1 MNVIYAILDTLLPFD
16 MFRFTFM
23 KNALLALLLI
33 APLLGLL
40 GTMAVNNR
48 MAYFSDALGHS
59 ALTGIAIGVLLGME
73 NQLICMVA
81 FGILM
86 AVVISRVKAAGSSS
100 TDTVISVFSSLAMAL
115 GLVIL
120 SRGGGFARYSSYLVG
135 DILAITPADLGLL
148 ALTLAAVLVL
158 WIVLFNPL
166 LLTSVNP
173 SLAASRGARVKWVEM
188 AFIVAVA
195 VVVMLSIQ
203 WVGILMINALLILP
217 AASARNVARSAR
229 QYTLLSLAFSLFSGL
244 LGLVLSY
251 LWDVSAGPMIVLI
264 LGCIFAATYLI
275 KARGRVSRA
284 A

>member
-1 MNVIYAILDTLLPFD
+1 MSVIYSVMDALLPFE
-16 MFRFTFM
+16 MFRFDFM
-23 KNALLALLLI
+23 KNALLALVLI

-59 ALTGIAIGVLLGME
+59 ALTGIAIGVLLGLE

-100 TDTVISVFSSLAMAL
+100 TDTIISVFSSLAMAL

-120 SRGGGFARYSSYLVG
+120 SRGGAFARYSSYLVG
-135 DILAITPADLGLL
+135 DILAIAPADLGLL
-148 ALTLAAVLVL
+148 ALTLTAVIIMWV
-158 WIVLFNPL
+158 VMFNPL

-173 SLAASRGARVKWVEM
+173 SLAASRGARAKWVEM

-229 QYTLLSLAFSLFSGL
+229 QYTLLSLAISLFSGI

-264 LGCIFAATYLI
+264 LGCIFGITYLC
-275 KARGRVSRA
+275 KMHHSRQ
-284 A
+284 

>member
-81 FGILM
+81 FGIFM
-86 AVVISRVKAAGSSS
+86 AVAISRVKAAGSSS

-264 LGCIFAATYLI
+264 LGCIFAVTYLI
-275 KARGRVSRA
+275 KARSRVSRA

>member
-264 LGCIFAATYLI
+264 LGCIFAVTYLI
-275 KARGRVSRA
+275 KARPPKSL
-284 A
+284 

>member
-264 LGCIFAATYLI
+264 LGCIFAVTYLI
-275 KARGRVSRA
+275 KARSRVSRA

>member
-100 TDTVISVFSSLAMAL
+100 TDTVFSVFSSLAMAL

>member
-166 LLTSVNP
+166 LLASVNP

-264 LGCIFAATYLI
+264 LGCIFAVTYLI
-275 KARGRVSRA
+275 KARSRVSRA

>member
-86 AVVISRVKAAGSSS
+86 ALVISRVKAAGSSS

-229 QYTLLSLAFSLFSGL
+229 QYTLL
-244 LGLVLSY
+244 
-251 LWDVSAGPMIVLI
+251 
-264 LGCIFAATYLI
+264 
-275 KARGRVSRA
+275 
-284 A
+284 

>member
-1 MNVIYAILDTLLPFD
+1 
-16 MFRFTFM
+16 
-23 KNALLALLLI
+23 
-33 APLLGLL
+33 
-40 GTMAVNNR
+40 
-48 MAYFSDALGHS
+48 
-59 ALTGIAIGVLLGME
+59 
-73 NQLICMVA
+73 
-81 FGILM
+81 
-86 AVVISRVKAAGSSS
+86 
-100 TDTVISVFSSLAMAL
+100 MAL

-264 LGCIFAATYLI
+264 LGCIFAVTYLI
-275 KARGRVSRA
+275 KARSRVSRA

>member
-1 MNVIYAILDTLLPFD
+1 MNILYGILDTLLPFD
-16 MFRFTFM
+16 MFRFAFM

-148 ALTLAAVLVL
+148 ALTLGAVVVL

-188 AFIVAVA
+188 AFILAVA

-264 LGCIFAATYLI
+264 LGGIFAVTYLA
-275 KARGRVSRA
+275 KARSRSSRA

>member
-1 MNVIYAILDTLLPFD
+1 MSVIYSVMDALLPFE
-16 MFRFTFM
+16 MFRFDFM
-23 KNALLALLLI
+23 KNALLALVLI

-59 ALTGIAIGVLLGME
+59 ALTGIAIGVLLGLE

-100 TDTVISVFSSLAMAL
+100 TDTIISVFSSLAMAL

-120 SRGGGFARYSSYLVG
+120 SRGGAFARYSSYLVG
-135 DILAITPADLGLL
+135 DILAIAPADLGLL
-148 ALTLAAVLVL
+148 ALTLAAV
-158 WIVLFNPL
+158 IVMWVVMFNPL
-166 LLTSVNP
+166 LITSVNP
-173 SLAASRGARVKWVEM
+173 SLAASRGARAKWVEM

-229 QYTLLSLAFSLFSGL
+229 QYTLLSLAISLSSGI

-264 LGCIFAATYLI
+264 LGCIFGVTYLC
-275 KARGRVSRA
+275 KTQRSRQ
-284 A
+284 

>member
-86 AVVISRVKAAGSSS
+86 ALVISRVKAAGSSS

-264 LGCIFAATYLI
+264 LGCIFAVTYLI
-275 KARGRVSRA
+275 KARSRVSRA

>member
-1 MNVIYAILDTLLPFD
+1 MNILYGILDTLLPFD
-16 MFRFTFM
+16 MFRFAFM
-23 KNALLALLLI
+23 KNALLAVLLI

-148 ALTLAAVLVL
+148 ALTLGAVVVL

-188 AFIVAVA
+188 AFILAVA

-264 LGCIFAATYLI
+264 LGGIFAVTYLA
-275 KARGRVSRA
+275 KARSRSSRA

>member
-244 LGLVLSY
+244 LGLALSY

-264 LGCIFAATYLI
+264 LGCIFAVTYLI
-275 KARGRVSRA
+275 KARSRVSRA

>member
-100 TDTVISVFSSLAMAL
+100 TDTVISVFSSLALAL

-264 LGCIFAATYLI
+264 LGCIFAVTYLI
-275 KARGRVSRA
+275 KARSRVSRA

>member
-86 AVVISRVKAAGSSS
+86 ALVISRVKAAGSSS

-173 SLAASRGARVKWVEM
+173 SLAASRGARVMWVEM

-229 QYTLLSLAFSLFSGL
+229 QYTLLSLAFSRFSGL

-264 LGCIFAATYLI
+264 LGCIFAVTYLI
-275 KARGRVSRA
+275 KARSRVSRA

>member
-229 QYTLLSLAFSLFSGL
+229 QYTLLSLAFSLYSGL

-264 LGCIFAATYLI
+264 LGCIFAVTYLI
-275 KARGRVSRA
+275 KARSRVSRA

>member
-1 MNVIYAILDTLLPFD
+1 MSVIYSVMDALLPFE
-16 MFRFTFM
+16 MFRFDFM
-23 KNALLALLLI
+23 KNALLALVLI

-59 ALTGIAIGVLLGME
+59 ALTGIAIGVLLGLE

-100 TDTVISVFSSLAMAL
+100 TDTIISVFSSLAMAL

-120 SRGGGFARYSSYLVG
+120 SRGGAFARYSSYLVG
-135 DILAITPADLGLL
+135 DILAIAPADLVLL
-148 ALTLAAVLVL
+148 ALTLAAV
-158 WIVLFNPL
+158 IVMWVVMFNPL
-166 LLTSVNP
+166 LITSVNP
-173 SLAASRGARVKWVEM
+173 SLAASRGARAKWVEM

-229 QYTLLSLAFSLFSGL
+229 QYTLLSLAISLSSGI

-264 LGCIFAATYLI
+264 LGCIFGVTYLC
-275 KARGRVSRA
+275 KTQRSRQ
-284 A
+284 

>member
-1 MNVIYAILDTLLPFD
+1 MNILYGILDTLLPFD
-16 MFRFTFM
+16 MFRFAFM

-148 ALTLAAVLVL
+148 ALTLGAVVVL

-188 AFIVAVA
+188 AFILAVA

-244 LGLVLSY
+244 LGLILSY

-264 LGCIFAATYLI
+264 LGGIFAVTYLA
-275 KARGRVSRA
+275 KARSRSSRA

>member
-1 MNVIYAILDTLLPFD
+1 MSVIYSVMDALLPFE
-16 MFRFTFM
+16 MFRFDFM
-23 KNALLALLLI
+23 KNALLALVLI

-59 ALTGIAIGVLLGME
+59 ALTGIAIGVLLGLE

-100 TDTVISVFSSLAMAL
+100 TDTIISVFSSLAMAL

-120 SRGGGFARYSSYLVG
+120 SRGGAFARYSSYLVG
-135 DILAITPADLGLL
+135 DILAIAPADLGLL
-148 ALTLAAVLVL
+148 ALTLTAVIIMWV
-158 WIVLFNPL
+158 VMFNPL

-173 SLAASRGARVKWVEM
+173 SLAASRGARAKWVEM

-229 QYTLLSLAFSLFSGL
+229 QYTLLSLAISLFSGI
-244 LGLVLSY
+244 LGLALSY

-264 LGCIFAATYLI
+264 LGCIFGITYLC
-275 KARGRVSRA
+275 KMHHSRQ
-284 A
+284 

>member
-1 MNVIYAILDTLLPFD
+1 MNILYGILDTLLPFD
-16 MFRFTFM
+16 MFRFAFM

-148 ALTLAAVLVL
+148 ALTLGAVVVL

-188 AFIVAVA
+188 AFILAVA

-229 QYTLLSLAFSLFSGL
+229 QYTLLSLAFSLMSGL

-264 LGCIFAATYLI
+264 LGGIFAVTYLA
-275 KARGRVSRA
+275 KARSRSSRA

>member
-1 MNVIYAILDTLLPFD
+1 MNILYGILDTLLPFD
-16 MFRFTFM
+16 MFRFAFM

-148 ALTLAAVLVL
+148 ALTLGAVVVL

-173 SLAASRGARVKWVEM
+173 SLAASRGARVRWVEM
-188 AFIVAVA
+188 AFILAVA

-264 LGCIFAATYLI
+264 LGGIFAVTYLA
-275 KARGRVSRA
+275 KARSRSSRA

>member
-1 MNVIYAILDTLLPFD
+1 MNTIYAILDALLPFD

-23 KNALLALLLI
+23 KHALLALLLI

-135 DILAITPADLGLL
+135 DILAITPSDLGLL
-148 ALTLAAVLVL
+148 ALTLVAVVVL

-188 AFIVAVA
+188 AFIIAVA

-244 LGLVLSY
+244 VGLVLSY

-264 LGCIFAATYLI
+264 LGCIFAVTYLI
-275 KARGRVSRA
+275 KARGRVSRQA
-284 A
+284 

>member
-1 MNVIYAILDTLLPFD
+1 MNILYGILDTLLPFD
-16 MFRFTFM
+16 MFRFAFM

-59 ALTGIAIGVLLGME
+59 ALTGIAIGVLLGVE
-73 NQLICMVA
+73 NQLICIVA

-86 AVVISRVKAAGSSS
+86 AVVISRVTAAGSSS

-148 ALTLAAVLVL
+148 ALTLGAVVVL

-188 AFIVAVA
+188 AFILAVA

-244 LGLVLSY
+244 LGLILSY

-264 LGCIFAATYLI
+264 LGGIFAVTYLA
-275 KARGRVSRA
+275 KARSRSSRA

>member
-1 MNVIYAILDTLLPFD
+1 MSVIYSVIDALLPFE
-16 MFRFTFM
+16 MFRFDFM
-23 KNALLALLLI
+23 KNALLALILI

-59 ALTGIAIGVLLGME
+59 ALTGIAIGVLLGLE

-100 TDTVISVFSSLAMAL
+100 TDTIISVFSSLAMAL

-120 SRGGGFARYSSYLVG
+120 SRGGAFARYSSYLVG
-135 DILAITPADLGLL
+135 DILAIAPADLGLL
-148 ALTLAAVLVL
+148 ALTLAAVVVM

-173 SLAASRGARVKWVEM
+173 SLAASRGACTKWVEM

-229 QYTLLSLAFSLFSGL
+229 QYTMLSLAISLFSGI

-264 LGCIFAATYLI
+264 LGCVFGVTYLC
-275 KARGRVSRA
+275 KTRHGHK
-284 A
+284 

>member
-1 MNVIYAILDTLLPFD
+1 MSVIYSVMDALLPFD
-16 MFRFTFM
+16 MFRYSFM
-23 KNALLALLLI
+23 KNALLALVMI

-59 ALTGIAIGVLLGME
+59 ALTGIAIGVLLGLE

-86 AVVISRVKAAGSSS
+86 AVVISRVKAAGASS

-120 SRGGGFARYSSYLVG
+120 SRGGSFARYSSYLVG
-135 DILAITPADLGLL
+135 DILAIAPGDLAIL
-148 ALTLAAVLVL
+148 AIALAAVVVV
-158 WIVLFNPL
+158 WVVLFNPL
-166 LLTSVNP
+166 LITSVNP
-173 SLAASRGARVKWVEM
+173 SLAASRGARVRAVELV
-188 AFIVAVA
+188 FIIAVA

-217 AASARNVARSAR
+217 AAAARNVARSAR
-229 QYTLLSLAFSLFSGL
+229 QYTLLSLAISLGCGL
-244 LGLVLSY
+244 VGLVLSY
-251 LWDVSAGPMIVLI
+251 LWDVSAGPMIVLL
-264 LGCIFAATYLI
+264 LGLVFGVTYLLN
-275 KARGRVSRA
+275 GRRASSR
-284 A
+284 

>member
-264 LGCIFAATYLI
+264 LGCFFAVTYLI
-275 KARGRVSRA
+275 KARSRVSRA